1 MFMRINELKNNNKLY
16 FNIDDIANQLSI
28 SRESAKVTANRYV
41 KQELLIRLKNNFYI
55 ASDKFEALKES
66 DLFYIANL
74 LQVPSYISLASA
86 LSYYNISTQQ
96 LQNTIESVAFKRTKY
111 IKTREIEFKFI
122 LIKEGLYTGFTKQD
136 NFFIALPEKA
146 LADAVYLTSLGKYKF
161 DFNAIDF
168 SKVNKAQVYKYIKIT
183 NRRTKLFWDN
193 LCKLYR
199 I

>member
-1 MFMRINELKNNNKLY
+1 MRINELKNNNKLY

-41 KQELLIRLKNNFYI
+41 KQELLLRLKNNFYI
-55 ASDKFEALKES
+55 ASDKFEALKED

-96 LQNTIESVAFKRTKY
+96 LQDTIESVAFKRTKY
-111 IKTREIEFKFI
+111 IKARETEFKFI
-122 LIKEGLYTGFTKQD
+122 LIKKSLYTGFTKQD

-146 LADAVYLTSLGKYKF
+146 LADAVYLTSLGKYNC

-168 SKVNKAQVYKYIKIT
+168 SKVNKAQVDKYIKKT
-183 NRRTKLFWDN
+183 NRRTKVFWDN
-193 LCKLYR
+193 LCKLYK